1 MLVTSRDTGRWV
13 LPKGW
18 PEFGEQFCDAAARE
32 AGEEAG
38 LKGAISSQEAG
49 RYYYSKGLADGDNV
63 RCEVLV
69 YPLEVDDVADKWKE
83 KGERKR
89 KWVSPAKAAEMVA
102 EADLGKVILAFAGKP
117 TPRRRVAAC
126 RASWDAG
133 RSHFVHRL
141 VGPDFDSPRRR
152 IGVSFPVG
160 RLGWVLV
167 WRRRQCSLLRC
178 CRQRLMPT
186 PMTLSSRRFWNITP
200 TISFRPTMR

>member
-1 MLVTSRDTGRWV
+1 MNQATSNHLVERVRRLFGGLPCRLQVAALPWRKTKSGVEVMLVTSRDTGRWV

-18 PEFGEQFCDAAARE
+18 PEFGEQFWEAAARE

-49 RYYYSKGLADGDNV
+49 RYYYSKGLADGSDV

-89 KWVSPAKAAEMVA
+89 KWVSPAKAAAMVA

-117 TPRRRVAAC
+117 
-126 RASWDAG
+126 
-133 RSHFVHRL
+133 
-141 VGPDFDSPRRR
+141 RR
-152 IGVSFPVG
+152 IAA
-160 RLGWVLV
+160 
-167 WRRRQCSLLRC
+167 
-178 CRQRLMPT
+178 
-186 PMTLSSRRFWNITP
+186 
-200 TISFRPTMR
+200 